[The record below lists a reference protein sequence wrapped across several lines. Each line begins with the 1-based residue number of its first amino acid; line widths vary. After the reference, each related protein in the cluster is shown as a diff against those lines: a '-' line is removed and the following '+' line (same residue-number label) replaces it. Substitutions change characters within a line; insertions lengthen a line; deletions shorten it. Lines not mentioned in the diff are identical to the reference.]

1 MSPNTALSPHDH
13 SQDCRIHS
21 DRDRSRPASFRDWRS
36 GAGDDER
43 RGWAGDEHECRSRA
57 GIADRREPARNHWR
71 RLSPC
76 GERARD
82 IAANRIRVVGYRSRF
97 SAPECRRIC
106 ELPLAAG
113 PTNRSVSGGVAV
125 PVRNPDGIRPRAH
138 GPCRRGFTLIE
149 LAVVLVILGVVGS
162 AIGLTLLRQQR
173 FYRGAAELLY
183 AREGVRD
190 AIELLSTDIRGMST
204 ADTAG
209 LLADSAVELFAS
221 IGSSVVCQVAGTEIG
236 LPSAVPFPGNTLT
249 AFVTQPDTGDIVLF
263 YRDSVEGGS
272 QWERHRIAG
281 FTARSLAASCPAST
295 GFTPPQDA
303 DAGTNGFLITLSTPL
318 SSHFGRGA
326 PVRFIRRGR
335 YSLYHSTDGEW
346 YLGYRRCNAV
356 GSSVCGAIQPLS
368 GPYRAY
374 SSNPGSTGLLFEF
387 FDELGGRLGAGSSP
401 LTLARID
408 ITARAESRHR
418 LTVEGRTVMPA
429 DSATVSVAVRN
440 RRP

>member
-1 MSPNTALSPHDH
+1 MSNPD
-13 SQDCRIHS
+13 
-21 DRDRSRPASFRDWRS
+21 
-36 GAGDDER
+36 
-43 RGWAGDEHECRSRA
+43 
-57 GIADRREPARNHWR
+57 
-71 RLSPC
+71 
-76 GERARD
+76 RARHK
-82 IAANRIRVVGYRSRF
+82 A
-97 SAPECRRIC
+97 
-106 ELPLAAG
+106 
-113 PTNRSVSGGVAV
+113 
-125 PVRNPDGIRPRAH
+125 DGQS
-138 GPCRRGFTLIE
+138 RRGFTLIE

-221 IGSSVVCQVAGTEIG
+221 IGSSVVCQVAGAEIG
-236 LPSAVPFPGNTLT
+236 LPGAVPFPGNTLT

-295 GFTPPQDA
+295 GFTPPPDA

-318 SSHFGRGA
+318 MSRHFGRGA